1 MWAREGRVPPELSET
16 AVARA
21 QLPDE
26 GGATAVAPQQL
37 SDEAL
42 ARQHVHLG
50 VLSAQRGP
58 GVHLHDVGTPVPGT
72 ESLPLHERR
81 LRAWH
86 RVALAADV
94 RLRRAVRETVASVDL
109 LQFEV
114 GAIPPCLSNLDERME
129 PILARLTLFADA
141 WLYDADYIAWHNADM
156 ARERADMAARE
167 LAEGRRPS
175 SDSEPE
181 PAPNAA
187 GSSSGP

>member
-1 MWAREGRVPPELSET
+1 MWAREARVPPET
-16 AVARA
+16 AVAPA
-21 QLPDE
+21 HLPDE

-58 GVHLHDVGTPVPGT
+58 DVPLHDVGTPVPGT
-72 ESLPLHERR
+72 EGLERSERR

-94 RLRRAVRETVASVDL
+94 RLRRALRETVTSVEL

-114 GAIPPCLSNLDERME
+114 GAIPPCLANLDERME

-156 ARERADMAARE
+156 ARERADMEARE
-167 LAEGRRPS
+167 RAAGPNGRL

-187 GSSSGP
+187 GNSSGP

>member
-1 MWAREGRVPPELSET
+1 MWALEGRVPPET
-16 AVARA
+16 AVAPA
-21 QLPDE
+21 QLPNE

-42 ARQHVHLG
+42 ARQHVNLG

-58 GVHLHDVGTPVPGT
+58 DAPLHDVGTPVPGT
-72 ESLPLHERR
+72 EGLPRHERR

-86 RVALAADV
+86 RVAIAADV
-94 RLRRAVRETVASVDL
+94 RLRRAVRETVQSVDR

-114 GAIPPCLSNLDERME
+114 GSIPPCLSNLEERME
-129 PILARLTLFADA
+129 PTIARLTLFADA
-141 WLYDADYIAWHNADM
+141 WLYDAEYIAWHRDSM
-156 ARERADMAARE
+156 AQERAELAARE
-167 LAEGRRPS
+167 LTAGPNARL

>member
-16 AVARA
+16 AVAPA

-37 SDEAL
+37 SDAAL
-42 ARQHVHLG
+42 ARQHVHRG

-58 GVHLHDVGTPVPGT
+58 GVNLHDVGTPVPGT

-94 RLRRAVRETVASVDL
+94 RLRRAVRETVRSVEQ

-114 GAIPPCLSNLDERME
+114 GAIPPCLSDLDERIE
-129 PILARLTLFADA
+129 PTIARLTLFADA

-156 ARERADMAARE
+156 ARERAEMAARE